1 MARTKASRLSQA
13 GTRGVD
19 AGVGDTTRSAREGAA
34 FPPPEQEPSEGE
46 SLARACP
53 ETPSTSD
60 SPPAQ
65 PPASADR
72 ASDDDARVARAPRDA
87 FAALVAPRAT
97 RRAPVRDRP
106 TDNLPGVHA
115 ASAPPDDASGTPALA
130 RQAPRAEP
138 RVEAPPKA
146 RTVRFSRH
154 VHGTSRR
161 PRAPAPARP
170 RAPFGTLPSA
180 SHSSDAPR
188 RRRRFRHDP
197 PSHET
202 RRDPPVEHD
211 ITTRARSLAVACS
224 ILRAS
229 FFSSPPASRV
239 SLPGQVSVSPKPS
252 ARCW

>member
-1 MARTKASRLSQA
+1 M
-13 GTRGVD
+13 D
-19 AGVGDTTRSAREGAA
+19 AGVGDTTRSAREGAV
-34 FPPPEQEPSEGE
+34 FPPPEQEPSEGA

-65 PPASADR
+65 PPTSADR

-87 FAALVAPRAT
+87 FAASVAPRAT

-106 TDNLPGVHA
+106 TDNLLGVHA
-115 ASAPPDDASGTPALA
+115 ASAPPDAASGTPALA

-161 PRAPAPARP
+161 RAPPRPRAPAPARP
-170 RAPFGTLPSA
+170 LRHPSERVAFLGRAEEATPLSA
-180 SHSSDAPR
+180 YPAVPRNPARSAGKNAFPR
-188 RRRRFRHDP
+188 RRLFDP
-197 PSHET
+197 E
-202 RRDPPVEHD
+202 
-211 ITTRARSLAVACS
+211 
-224 ILRAS
+224 S
-229 FFSSPPASRV
+229 FVFLLPPASRV
-239 SLPGQVSVSPKPS
+239 SLPGFRFPFHQSR
-252 ARCW
+252 ARAVGERLRAIRG

>member
-13 GTRGVD
+13 GSRGVD
-19 AGVGDTTRSAREGAA
+19 AGVGDTTRSAREGAV
-34 FPPPEQEPSEGE
+34 FPPPEQEPSEGA

-65 PPASADR
+65 PPTSADR

-87 FAALVAPRAT
+87 FAASVAPRAT

-106 TDNLPGVHA
+106 TDNLLGVHA
-115 ASAPPDDASGTPALA
+115 ASAPPDAASGTPALA

-161 PRAPAPARP
+161 RAPPRP

-180 SHSSDAPR
+180 SRSSDAPR
-188 RRRRFRHDP
+188 RRRRFRHTP

-202 RRDPPVEHD
+202 RRDPPVK
-211 ITTRARSLAVACS
+211 TRSLAVACS